1 MEDVCD
7 SAIIVSPL
15 QAALWVVQS
24 VSLVHWSLLKPTSAI
39 FARPS
44 VVFWLS
50 LMVLTQSYPNHVGSV
65 ALLIV
70 RFFLSFMVQLIQE
83 QAKLRVLASQEGG
96 LILIPNKCAFLY

>member
-1 MEDVCD
+1 MGC
-7 SAIIVSPL
+7 
-15 QAALWVVQS
+15 S
-24 VSLVHWSLLKPTSAI
+24 VGLSSSLVSLLKPTSAI

-50 LMVLTQSYPNHVGSV
+50 LMVLTQSYPNHVGSA